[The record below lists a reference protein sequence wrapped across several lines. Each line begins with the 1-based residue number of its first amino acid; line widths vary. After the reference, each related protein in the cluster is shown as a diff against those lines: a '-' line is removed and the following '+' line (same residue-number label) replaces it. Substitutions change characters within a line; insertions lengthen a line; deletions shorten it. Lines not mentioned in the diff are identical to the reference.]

1 MPWREHFFRQ
11 GSSLPLLSRRKPS
24 GWAKTKN
31 IRKQDLFI
39 IQIYSFMKQ
48 VYLSLLLAGLTA
60 APALGQKTT
69 VNAFPKPLAPVANAG
84 MKAPQFHLPSAIDD
98 KKKGITMYAGQRLDQ
113 SKHRSWVKWQT
124 GDSFN
129 FTKIYEYIH
138 HDKYNED
145 QQRGI
150 YMGAYDSSNDTYYAF
165 FNMHYTY
172 GDMPMALA
180 KVDMLTGD
188 TTNVFQFADL
198 AEPDVEQTAW
208 YNGRYKYAM
217 AYDPV
222 NEVMYALGADYEN
235 GDPNLGYTVLYEVN
249 LNATTLNDLFKKV
262 KDMDGLYWDFCFDTQ
277 GNAWF
282 AQKYGGSDGIVKGTN
297 LVKMDGDFNRIS
309 EVKMQSEWGEDIN
322 SIYFSTMYFDNSTGD
337 LYYLPCSDYGSTSL
351 YKVNPTTGISQSVA
365 WFNQGNHFTG
375 LYIPYLTADNG
386 AAPARVSGL
395 DAQADLNGAMKDTIK
410 WVTPSKTWAGDD
422 LANLQSVKI
431 YRKNAGYATTEL
443 TKTADLI
450 ANSQL
455 LATVPATEK
464 ETAMSWVDEN
474 PTDGINTYYVLAAN
488 DKGNGVIDS
497 IRCYMGIDV
506 PGAVGNIMLEKNGTG
521 VNISWDAPEKG
532 ANNGYIGTEGLSY
545 KITRLP
551 DSVVVAENVTDTK
564 YTDNT
569 LGEQQSYSYT
579 VQAVNA
585 KGAGAI
591 ATSNPIMAGAA
602 LKTPVSLAF
611 DTQADADRWSTNKM
625 NNSIYFSYAG
635 GWSDDY
641 KCMIGYGTSTGTVE
655 GTLISPPLYL
665 EEGKTYRFTTDFQA
679 DYFDDAYF
687 DLYVGVGTNSESQDG
702 ATIIASREGEQY
714 AEQYHR
720 EKYEDYFVAPA
731 SGTYYYTLRV
741 KTVDKYNIFKLFG
754 LKVDYVA
761 ESDMAATSIDGVLE
775 AVAQQAN
782 ECTVKVRN
790 LGSKDQENY
799 TVKLLMDNEGKMV
812 EVGSGTGTEL
822 LKTGE
827 TADVKVSFNPP
838 YDGVWDFY
846 GVVVANGDE
855 VRTNDTTAVKTLK
868 VLEAGSQGWTNIVT
882 TGHKEDLSSFGLFWN
897 DSENEYSQSVYY
909 PEEIKTIKG
918 GVIKRIGW
926 MYDGADNLTDRSD
939 PVDVKIYLAHTDK
952 KSFAGEGDLVLP
964 SDRELVV
971 EGQMVF
977 EPGKDHLISF
987 ALDTPFEYNNEQN
1000 LAVICEKSGT
1010 TGYNMC
1016 ALWHI
1021 YNNDWSTGYVERTL
1035 MNSGGYWSRPEL
1047 PILFLGIYD
1056 PTGVERVQLVGADV
1070 AYANGLLAFDQVV
1083 NAEVYTVGG
1092 KLVSSFK
1099 GSSAR
1104 LNLAK
1109 GMYVVRATA
1118 ADGQV
1123 MVKKINVK

>member
-1 MPWREHFFRQ
+1 
-11 GSSLPLLSRRKPS
+11 
-24 GWAKTKN
+24 
-31 IRKQDLFI
+31 
-39 IQIYSFMKQ
+39 MKQ

-198 AEPDVEQTAW
+198 AKPDVEQTAW

-222 NEVMYALGADYEN
+222 HEVMYALGADYEN

-249 LNATTLNDLFKKV
+249 LNATTLNDLFTKV
-262 KDMDGLYWDFCFDTQ
+262 KDMDGLYWDFCFDAQ

-282 AQKYGGSDGIVKGTN
+282 AQKYAGSDGIVKGTN

-375 LYIPYLTADNG
+375 LYIPYLTADNA

-497 IRCYMGIDV
+497 IRCYMGVDV

-521 VNISWDAPEKG
+521 VDISWTAPEKG

-611 DTQADADRWSTNKM
+611 DTQTDADRWSTNKM
-625 NNSIYFSYAG
+625 NNSIYFYYAG
-635 GWSDDY
+635 GWIDDY
-641 KCMIGYGTSTGTVE
+641 KCMIGYGTTTGTVE
-655 GTLISPPLYL
+655 GTLISPSLYL

-679 DYFDDAYF
+679 DFFDDAYF

-714 AEQYHR
+714 AEPYHR

-846 GVVVANGDE
+846 GVVVANGDD
-855 VRTNDTTAVKTLK
+855 VRANDTTAVKTLK

-897 DSENEYSQSVYY
+897 DSESEYSQSVYY

-926 MYDGADNLTDRSD
+926 MYDGADNLTDRSN
-939 PVDVKIYLAHTDK
+939 PVDVKIHLAHTDK

-1016 ALWHI
+1016 TLWHI

>member
-1 MPWREHFFRQ
+1 
-11 GSSLPLLSRRKPS
+11 
-24 GWAKTKN
+24 
-31 IRKQDLFI
+31 
-39 IQIYSFMKQ
+39 MKQ

-165 FNMHYTY
+165 FNMHYTF

-249 LNATTLNDLFKKV
+249 LNATTLNDLFSKV
-262 KDMDGLYWDFCFDTQ
+262 KDMDGLYWDFCFDAQ

-297 LVKMDGDFNRIS
+297 LVKMDGNFNRIS

-474 PTDGINTYYVLAAN
+474 PIDGINTYYVLAAN

-521 VNISWDAPEKG
+521 VNISWTAPEKG

-569 LGEQQSYSYT
+569 LAEQQSYSYT

-591 ATSNPIMAGAA
+591 ATSDPIMAGSA
-602 LKTPVSLAF
+602 LKTPISLAF

-855 VRTNDTTAVKTLK
+855 VRANDTTAVKTLK

-897 DSENEYSQSVYY
+897 DSESEYSQSVYY

-926 MYDGADNLTDRSD
+926 MYDGADNLTDRSN

>member
-1 MPWREHFFRQ
+1 
-11 GSSLPLLSRRKPS
+11 
-24 GWAKTKN
+24 
-31 IRKQDLFI
+31 
-39 IQIYSFMKQ
+39 MKQ

-84 MKAPQFHLPSAIDD
+84 MKAPQLHLPSAIDD
-98 KKKGITMYAGQRLDQ
+98 KTKGITMYAGQRLDQ

-165 FNMHYTY
+165 FNMHYTF

-249 LNATTLNDLFKKV
+249 LNATTLNDLFSKV
-262 KDMDGLYWDFCFDTQ
+262 KDMDGLYWDFCFDAQ

-297 LVKMDGDFNRIS
+297 LVKMDGNFNRIS

-506 PGAVGNIMLEKNGTG
+506 PGAVSNIMLEKNGTG
-521 VNISWDAPEKG
+521 VDISWTAPEKG

-611 DTQADADRWSTNKM
+611 DTQTDADRWSTNKM
-625 NNSIYFSYAG
+625 NNSIYFYYAG

-641 KCMIGYGTSTGTVE
+641 KCMIGYGTTTGTVE

-679 DYFDDAYF
+679 DFFDDAYF

-714 AEQYHR
+714 AEPYHR

-897 DSENEYSQSVYY
+897 DSESEYSQSVYY

-926 MYDGADNLTDRSD
+926 MYDGADNLTDRSN

-952 KSFAGEGDLVLP
+952 KSFAGAGDLVLP

-987 ALDTPFEYNNEQN
+987 SLDTPFEYNNEQN

>member
-1 MPWREHFFRQ
+1 
-11 GSSLPLLSRRKPS
+11 
-24 GWAKTKN
+24 
-31 IRKQDLFI
+31 
-39 IQIYSFMKQ
+39 MKQ

-84 MKAPQFHLPSAIDD
+84 MKAPQLHLPSAIDD
-98 KKKGITMYAGQRLDQ
+98 KTKGITMYAGQRLDQ

-150 YMGAYDSSNDTYYAF
+150 YMGAYDTSNDTYYAF
-165 FNMHYTY
+165 FNMHYTF

-222 NEVMYALGADYEN
+222 NKVMYALGADYEN

-249 LNATTLNDLFKKV
+249 LNATTLNDLFSKV
-262 KDMDGLYWDFCFDTQ
+262 KDMDGLYWDFCFDAQ

-297 LVKMDGDFNRIS
+297 LVKMDGNFNRIS

-422 LANLQSVKI
+422 LANLQTVKI

-506 PGAVGNIMLEKNGTG
+506 PGAVSNIMLEKNGTG
-521 VNISWDAPEKG
+521 VNISWTAPEKG
-532 ANNGYIGTEGLSY
+532 ANNGYIGTGGLSY

-855 VRTNDTTAVKTLK
+855 VRANDTTAVKTLK

-897 DSENEYSQSVYY
+897 DSESEYSQSVYY

-926 MYDGADNLTDRSD
+926 MYDGADNLTDRSN

-1035 MNSGGYWSRPEL
+1035 MNSGGYWSRSEL

>member
-1 MPWREHFFRQ
+1 
-11 GSSLPLLSRRKPS
+11 
-24 GWAKTKN
+24 
-31 IRKQDLFI
+31 
-39 IQIYSFMKQ
+39 MKQ

-208 YNGRYKYAM
+208 YSGRYKYAM

-222 NEVMYALGADYEN
+222 KEVMYALGADYEN

-249 LNATTLNDLFKKV
+249 LNATTLNDLFTKV

-297 LVKMDGDFNRIS
+297 LVKMDGEFNRIS

-422 LANLQSVKI
+422 LANLQTVKI

-855 VRTNDTTAVKTLK
+855 VRANDTTAVKTLK

-897 DSENEYSQSVYY
+897 DSESEYSQSVYY

-926 MYDGADNLTDRSD
+926 MYDGADNLTDRSN

-952 KSFAGEGDLVLP
+952 KSFAGVGDLVLP

-1056 PTGVERVQLVGADV
+1056 ATGVERVQLVGADV

>member
-1 MPWREHFFRQ
+1 
-11 GSSLPLLSRRKPS
+11 
-24 GWAKTKN
+24 
-31 IRKQDLFI
+31 
-39 IQIYSFMKQ
+39 MKQ

-222 NEVMYALGADYEN
+222 KEVMYALGADYEN
-235 GDPNLGYTVLYEVN
+235 GDPNLGYTVLYQVN
-249 LNATTLNDLFKKV
+249 LNATTLNDLFSKV

-455 LATVPATEK
+455 LAAVPATEK

-506 PGAVGNIMLEKNGTG
+506 PGAVSNIMLEKNGTG

-591 ATSNPIMAGAA
+591 ATSNPILAGAA
-602 LKTPVSLAF
+602 LKTPVSLTF
-611 DTQADADRWSTNKM
+611 DTQTDADRWSTNKM
-625 NNSIYFSYAG
+625 NNSIYFYYAG

-641 KCMIGYGTSTGTVE
+641 KCMIGYGTTTGTVE

-665 EEGKTYRFTTDFQA
+665 EEGKTYCFTTDFQA
-679 DYFDDAYF
+679 DFFDDAYF

-714 AEQYHR
+714 AEPYHR

-882 TGHKEDLSSFGLFWN
+882 TGHKEGLSSFGLFWN
-897 DSENEYSQSVYY
+897 DSESEYSQSVYY

-939 PVDVKIYLAHTDK
+939 PVDVKIHLAHTDK

-1010 TGYNMC
+1010 TGYKMC

>member
-1 MPWREHFFRQ
+1 
-11 GSSLPLLSRRKPS
+11 
-24 GWAKTKN
+24 
-31 IRKQDLFI
+31 
-39 IQIYSFMKQ
+39 MKQ

-262 KDMDGLYWDFCFDTQ
+262 KDMDGLYWDFCFDVQ

-282 AQKYGGSDGIVKGTN
+282 AQKYAGSDGIVKGTN

-337 LYYLPCSDYGSTSL
+337 LYYLPCSDNGSTSL

-375 LYIPYLTADNG
+375 LYIPYLTADNA

-395 DAQADLNGAMKDTIK
+395 DAQADLNGAMNDTIK

-422 LANLQSVKI
+422 LANLQTVKI

-521 VNISWDAPEKG
+521 VDISWTAPEKG

-569 LGEQQSYSYT
+569 LGEHQSYSYT

-611 DTQADADRWSTNKM
+611 DTQTDADRWSTNKM
-625 NNSIYFSYAG
+625 NNSIYFYYAG
-635 GWSDDY
+635 GWSDDF
-641 KCMIGYGTSTGTVE
+641 KCMIGYGTTTGTVE

-679 DYFDDAYF
+679 DFFDDAYF

-714 AEQYHR
+714 AEPYHR

-846 GVVVANGDE
+846 GVVVANGDD
-855 VRTNDTTAVKTLK
+855 VRANDTTAVKTLK

-897 DSENEYSQSVYY
+897 DSESEYSQSVYY

-926 MYDGADNLTDRSD
+926 MYDGADNLTDRSN
-939 PVDVKIYLAHTDK
+939 PVDVKIHLAHTDK

>member
-1 MPWREHFFRQ
+1 
-11 GSSLPLLSRRKPS
+11 
-24 GWAKTKN
+24 
-31 IRKQDLFI
+31 
-39 IQIYSFMKQ
+39 MKQ

-198 AEPDVEQTAW
+198 AKPDVEQTAW

-249 LNATTLNDLFKKV
+249 LNATTLNDLFSKV
-262 KDMDGLYWDFCFDTQ
+262 KDMDGLYWDFCFDAQ

-297 LVKMDGDFNRIS
+297 LVKMDGNFNRIS

-455 LATVPATEK
+455 LAAVPATEK

-474 PTDGINTYYVLAAN
+474 PIDGINTYYVLAAN

-506 PGAVGNIMLEKNGTG
+506 PGAVSNIMLEKNGTG
-521 VNISWDAPEKG
+521 VDISWTAPEKG

-551 DSVVVAENVTDTK
+551 DNVVVAENVTDTK

-569 LGEQQSYSYT
+569 IGEQQSYSYT
-579 VQAVNA
+579 IQAVNA

-591 ATSNPIMAGAA
+591 ATSDPIMAGSA
-602 LKTPVSLAF
+602 LKTPISLAF
-611 DTQADADRWSTNKM
+611 DTQTDADRWSTNKM
-625 NNSIYFSYAG
+625 SNSIYFYYAG

-641 KCMIGYGTSTGTVE
+641 KCMIGYGTSNGTVE

-679 DYFDDAYF
+679 DFFEDAYF

-702 ATIIASREGEQY
+702 ATIIAKREGEQY

-790 LGSKDQENY
+790 LGSKNQENY

-812 EVGSGTGTEL
+812 EVGTGTGTEL

-855 VRTNDTTAVKTLK
+855 VRTNDTTAVKTVK
-868 VLEAGSQGWTNIVT
+868 VLEAGSLGWTNIVT

-897 DSENEYSQSVYY
+897 DSESEYSQSVYY

-918 GVIKRIGW
+918 GIIKRIGW
-926 MYDGADNLTDRSD
+926 MYDGADNLTDRSN

-987 ALDTPFEYNNEQN
+987 SLDTPFEYNNEQN

>member
-1 MPWREHFFRQ
+1 
-11 GSSLPLLSRRKPS
+11 
-24 GWAKTKN
+24 
-31 IRKQDLFI
+31 
-39 IQIYSFMKQ
+39 MKQ

-150 YMGAYDSSNDTYYAF
+150 YMGAYDSSDDTYYAF

-262 KDMDGLYWDFCFDTQ
+262 KDMDGLYWDFCFDAQ

-282 AQKYGGSDGIVKGTN
+282 AQKYAGSDGIVKGTN

-351 YKVNPTTGISQSVA
+351 YKVNPTTGLSQSIA

-474 PTDGINTYYVLAAN
+474 PIDGINTYYVLAAN

-506 PGAVGNIMLEKNGTG
+506 PGAVSNIMLEKNGTG
-521 VNISWDAPEKG
+521 VNISWEAPEKG

-551 DSVVVAENVTDTK
+551 DNVVVAENVTDTK

-569 LGEQQSYSYT
+569 LGEQQSYSYKI
-579 VQAVNA
+579 QAVNA

-591 ATSNPIMAGAA
+591 ATSDPIMAGSA
-602 LKTPVSLAF
+602 LKTPISLAF
-611 DTQADADRWSTNKM
+611 DTQTDADRWSTNKM
-625 NNSIYFSYAG
+625 NNSIYFYYGG

-641 KCMIGYGTSTGTVE
+641 KCMIGYGTSNGTVE

-702 ATIIASREGEQY
+702 ATIIAKREGEQY

-761 ESDMAATSIDGVLE
+761 ENDMAATSIDGVLE

-822 LKTGE
+822 LKIGE

-855 VRTNDTTAVKTLK
+855 VRTNDTTAVKTVK

-882 TGHKEDLSSFGLFWN
+882 TGHKEGLSSFGLFWN
-897 DSENEYSQSVYY
+897 DSESEYSQSVYY

-918 GVIKRIGW
+918 GIIKRIGW
-926 MYDGADNLTDRSD
+926 MYDGADNLTDRSN

-987 ALDTPFEYNNEQN
+987 SLDTPFEYNNEQN

-1021 YNNDWSTGYVERTL
+1021 YNDDWSTGYVERTL

>member
-1 MPWREHFFRQ
+1 
-11 GSSLPLLSRRKPS
+11 
-24 GWAKTKN
+24 
-31 IRKQDLFI
+31 
-39 IQIYSFMKQ
+39 MKQ

-69 VNAFPKPLAPVANAG
+69 VDAFPKPLAPVANAG

-262 KDMDGLYWDFCFDTQ
+262 KDMDGLYWDFCFDVQ

-282 AQKYGGSDGIVKGTN
+282 AQKYAGSDGIVKGTN

-375 LYIPYLTADNG
+375 LYIPYLTADNA

-395 DAQADLNGAMKDTIK
+395 DAQADLNGAMNDTIK

-422 LANLQSVKI
+422 LANLQTVKI

-521 VNISWDAPEKG
+521 VDISWTAPEKG

-611 DTQADADRWSTNKM
+611 DTQTDADRWSTNKM
-625 NNSIYFSYAG
+625 NNSIYFYYAG

-641 KCMIGYGTSTGTVE
+641 KCMIGYGTTTGTVE

-679 DYFDDAYF
+679 DFFDDAYF

-714 AEQYHR
+714 AEPYHR

-846 GVVVANGDE
+846 GVVVANGDD
-855 VRTNDTTAVKTLK
+855 VRANDTTAVKTLK

-897 DSENEYSQSVYY
+897 DSESEYSQSVYY

-926 MYDGADNLTDRSD
+926 MYDGADNLTDRSN

>member
-1 MPWREHFFRQ
+1 
-11 GSSLPLLSRRKPS
+11 
-24 GWAKTKN
+24 
-31 IRKQDLFI
+31 
-39 IQIYSFMKQ
+39 MKQ

-222 NEVMYALGADYEN
+222 NDAMYALGADYEN

-249 LNATTLNDLFKKV
+249 LNATTLNDLFTKV
-262 KDMDGLYWDFCFDTQ
+262 KDMDGLYWDFCFDAQ

-282 AQKYGGSDGIVKGTN
+282 AQKYAGSDGIVKGTN
-297 LVKMDGDFNRIS
+297 LVKMDGNFNRIS

-351 YKVNPTTGISQSVA
+351 YKVNPTTGLSQSIA

-455 LATVPATEK
+455 LVTVPATEK

-474 PTDGINTYYVLAAN
+474 PIDGINTYYVLAAN

-506 PGAVGNIMLEKNGTG
+506 PGAVSNIMLEKNGTG
-521 VNISWDAPEKG
+521 VNISWTAPEKG

-551 DSVVVAENVTDTK
+551 DNVVVAENVTDTK

-579 VQAVNA
+579 IQAVNA

-591 ATSNPIMAGAA
+591 ATSDPIMAGSA
-602 LKTPVSLAF
+602 LKTPISLTF

-625 NNSIYFSYAG
+625 NNSIYFYYGG

-641 KCMIGYGTSTGTVE
+641 KCMIGYGTSNGTVE

-702 ATIIASREGEQY
+702 ATIIAKREGEQY

-761 ESDMAATSIDGVLE
+761 ENDMAATSIDGVLE

-790 LGSKDQENY
+790 LGSKNQEYY

-822 LKTGE
+822 LKIGE

-855 VRTNDTTAVKTLK
+855 VRTNDTTAVKTVK

-882 TGHKEDLSSFGLFWN
+882 TGHKEGLSSFGLFWN
-897 DSENEYSQSVYY
+897 DSESEYSQSVYY

-918 GVIKRIGW
+918 GIIKRIGW
-926 MYDGADNLTDRSD
+926 MYDGADNLTDRSN

-987 ALDTPFEYNNEQN
+987 SLDTPFEYNNEQN

-1021 YNNDWSTGYVERTL
+1021 YNDDWSTGYVERTL

>member
-1 MPWREHFFRQ
+1 
-11 GSSLPLLSRRKPS
+11 
-24 GWAKTKN
+24 
-31 IRKQDLFI
+31 
-39 IQIYSFMKQ
+39 MKQ

-222 NEVMYALGADYEN
+222 NDVMYALGADYEN

-262 KDMDGLYWDFCFDTQ
+262 KDMDGLYWDFCFDAQ
-277 GNAWF
+277 GYAWF
-282 AQKYGGSDGIVKGTN
+282 AQKYAGSDGIVKGTN

-351 YKVNPTTGISQSVA
+351 YKINPTTGLSQSIA

-474 PTDGINTYYVLAAN
+474 PIDGINTYYVLAAN

-569 LGEQQSYSYT
+569 LGEQQSYSYKI
-579 VQAVNA
+579 QAVNA

-591 ATSNPIMAGAA
+591 ATSDPIMAGAA
-602 LKTPVSLAF
+602 LKTPISLAF

-625 NNSIYFSYAG
+625 NNSIYFYYGG

-641 KCMIGYGTSTGTVE
+641 KCMIGYGTSNGTVE

-761 ESDMAATSIDGVLE
+761 ENDMAATSIDGVLE

-855 VRTNDTTAVKTLK
+855 VRTNDTTAVKTVK

-882 TGHKEDLSSFGLFWN
+882 TGHKEGLSSFGLFWN
-897 DSENEYSQSVYY
+897 DSESEYSQSVYY

-918 GVIKRIGW
+918 GIIKRIGW
-926 MYDGADNLTDRSD
+926 MYDGADNLTDRSN

-987 ALDTPFEYNNEQN
+987 SLDTPFEYNNEQN

-1021 YNNDWSTGYVERTL
+1021 YNDDWSTGYVERTL

-1070 AYANGLLAFDQVV
+1070 VYANGLLAFDQVV

>member
-1 MPWREHFFRQ
+1 
-11 GSSLPLLSRRKPS
+11 
-24 GWAKTKN
+24 
-31 IRKQDLFI
+31 
-39 IQIYSFMKQ
+39 MKQ

-262 KDMDGLYWDFCFDTQ
+262 KDMDGLYWDFCFDVQ

-351 YKVNPTTGISQSVA
+351 YKVNPTTGISQNVA

-506 PGAVGNIMLEKNGTG
+506 PGAVSNIMLEKNGTG
-521 VNISWDAPEKG
+521 VDISWTAPEKG

-591 ATSNPIMAGAA
+591 ATSNPIMAGSA

-611 DTQADADRWSTNKM
+611 DTQTDADRWSTNKM
-625 NNSIYFSYAG
+625 NNSIYFYYAG
-635 GWSDDY
+635 GWNDDY
-641 KCMIGYGTSTGTVE
+641 KCMIGYGTTTGTVE

-679 DYFDDAYF
+679 DFFDDAYF

-714 AEQYHR
+714 AEPYHR

-761 ESDMAATSIDGVLE
+761 ENDMAATSIDGVLE

-855 VRTNDTTAVKTLK
+855 VRANDTTAVKTLK

-897 DSENEYSQSVYY
+897 DSESEYSQSVYY

-952 KSFAGEGDLVLP
+952 KSFAGVGDLVLP

>member
-1 MPWREHFFRQ
+1 
-11 GSSLPLLSRRKPS
+11 
-24 GWAKTKN
+24 
-31 IRKQDLFI
+31 
-39 IQIYSFMKQ
+39 MKQ

-249 LNATTLNDLFKKV
+249 LNATTLNDLFSKV
-262 KDMDGLYWDFCFDTQ
+262 KDMDGLYWDFCFDAQ

-297 LVKMDGDFNRIS
+297 LVKMDGEFNRIS

-351 YKVNPTTGISQSVA
+351 YKVNSTTGISQSVA

-855 VRTNDTTAVKTLK
+855 VRANDTTAVKTLK

-897 DSENEYSQSVYY
+897 DSESEYSQSVYY

-926 MYDGADNLTDRSD
+926 MYDGADNLTDRSN

>member
-1 MPWREHFFRQ
+1 
-11 GSSLPLLSRRKPS
+11 
-24 GWAKTKN
+24 
-31 IRKQDLFI
+31 
-39 IQIYSFMKQ
+39 MKQ
-48 VYLSLLLAGLTA
+48 IYLSLLLAGLTA

-180 KVDMLTGD
+180 KVNMLTGD

-474 PTDGINTYYVLAAN
+474 PIDGINTYYVLAAN

-497 IRCYMGIDV
+497 IRCYMGVDV

-591 ATSNPIMAGAA
+591 ATSNPIMAGSA

-611 DTQADADRWSTNKM
+611 DTQTDADCWSTNKM
-625 NNSIYFSYAG
+625 NNSIYFYYAG

-641 KCMIGYGTSTGTVE
+641 KCMIGYGTTTGTVE
-655 GTLISPPLYL
+655 GTLISPSLYL

-679 DYFDDAYF
+679 DFFDDAYF

-714 AEQYHR
+714 AEPYHR

-855 VRTNDTTAVKTLK
+855 VRANDTTAVKTLK

-897 DSENEYSQSVYY
+897 DSESEYSQSVYY

-926 MYDGADNLTDRSD
+926 MYDGADNLTDRSN

>member
-1 MPWREHFFRQ
+1 
-11 GSSLPLLSRRKPS
+11 
-24 GWAKTKN
+24 
-31 IRKQDLFI
+31 
-39 IQIYSFMKQ
+39 MKQ

-249 LNATTLNDLFKKV
+249 LNATTLNDLFSKV
-262 KDMDGLYWDFCFDTQ
+262 KDMDGLYWDFCFDAQ

-297 LVKMDGDFNRIS
+297 LVKMDGNFNRIS

-337 LYYLPCSDYGSTSL
+337 FYYLPCSDYGSTSL

-422 LANLQSVKI
+422 LANLQTVKI

-635 GWSDDY
+635 GWIDDY

-855 VRTNDTTAVKTLK
+855 VRANDTTAVKTLK

-897 DSENEYSQSVYY
+897 DSESEYSQSVYY

-926 MYDGADNLTDRSD
+926 MYDGADNLTDRSN

-1035 MNSGGYWSRPEL
+1035 MKSGGYWSRPEL

>member
-1 MPWREHFFRQ
+1 
-11 GSSLPLLSRRKPS
+11 
-24 GWAKTKN
+24 
-31 IRKQDLFI
+31 
-39 IQIYSFMKQ
+39 MKQ
-48 VYLSLLLAGLTA
+48 IYLSLLLAGLTA

-180 KVDMLTGD
+180 KVNMLTGD

-474 PTDGINTYYVLAAN
+474 PIDGINTYYVLADN

-591 ATSNPIMAGAA
+591 ATSNPIMAGSA

-611 DTQADADRWSTNKM
+611 DTQTDADRWSTNKM
-625 NNSIYFSYAG
+625 NNSIYFYYAG

-641 KCMIGYGTSTGTVE
+641 KCMIGYGTTTGTVE

-679 DYFDDAYF
+679 DFFDDAYF

-714 AEQYHR
+714 AEPYHR

-855 VRTNDTTAVKTLK
+855 VRANDTTAVKTLK

-897 DSENEYSQSVYY
+897 DSESEYSQSVYY

-926 MYDGADNLTDRSD
+926 MYDGADNLTDRSN

>member
-1 MPWREHFFRQ
+1 
-11 GSSLPLLSRRKPS
+11 
-24 GWAKTKN
+24 
-31 IRKQDLFI
+31 
-39 IQIYSFMKQ
+39 MKQ

-150 YMGAYDSSNDTYYAF
+150 YMGAYDSSDDTYYAF

-262 KDMDGLYWDFCFDTQ
+262 KDMDGLYWDFCFDAQ

-282 AQKYGGSDGIVKGTN
+282 AQKYAGSDGIVKGTN

-351 YKVNPTTGISQSVA
+351 YKVNPTTGLSQSIA

-422 LANLQSVKI
+422 LANLQTVKI

-474 PTDGINTYYVLAAN
+474 PIDGINTYYVLAAN

-506 PGAVGNIMLEKNGTG
+506 PGAVSNIMLEKNGTG
-521 VNISWDAPEKG
+521 VDISWTAPEKG

-551 DSVVVAENVTDTK
+551 DNVVVAENVTDTK

-579 VQAVNA
+579 IQAVNA

-591 ATSNPIMAGAA
+591 ATSDPIMAGSA
-602 LKTPVSLAF
+602 LKTPISLAF
-611 DTQADADRWSTNKM
+611 DTQTDADRWSTNKM
-625 NNSIYFSYAG
+625 SNSIYFYYAG

-641 KCMIGYGTSTGTVE
+641 KCMIGYGTSNGTVE

-679 DYFDDAYF
+679 DFFEDAYF

-790 LGSKDQENY
+790 LGSKNQENY

-812 EVGSGTGTEL
+812 EVGTGTGTEL

-855 VRTNDTTAVKTLK
+855 VRTNDTTAVKTVK

-897 DSENEYSQSVYY
+897 DSESEYSQSVYY

-918 GVIKRIGW
+918 GIIKRIGW
-926 MYDGADNLTDRSD
+926 MYDGADNLTDRSN

-987 ALDTPFEYNNEQN
+987 SLDTPFEYNNEQN

>member
-1 MPWREHFFRQ
+1 
-11 GSSLPLLSRRKPS
+11 
-24 GWAKTKN
+24 
-31 IRKQDLFI
+31 
-39 IQIYSFMKQ
+39 MKQ

-262 KDMDGLYWDFCFDTQ
+262 KDMDGLYWDFCFDVQ

-422 LANLQSVKI
+422 LANLQTVKI

-455 LATVPATEK
+455 LAAVPATEK

-497 IRCYMGIDV
+497 IRCYMGVDV

-521 VNISWDAPEKG
+521 VDISWTAPEKG

-591 ATSNPIMAGAA
+591 ATSNPIMAGSA

-611 DTQADADRWSTNKM
+611 DTQTDADRWSTNKM
-625 NNSIYFSYAG
+625 NNSIYFYYAG

-641 KCMIGYGTSTGTVE
+641 KCMIGYGTTTGTVE

-679 DYFDDAYF
+679 DFFDDAYF

-714 AEQYHR
+714 AEPYHR

-855 VRTNDTTAVKTLK
+855 VRANDTTAVKTLK

-897 DSENEYSQSVYY
+897 DSESEYSQSVYY

-926 MYDGADNLTDRSD
+926 MYDGADNLTDRSN

>member
-1 MPWREHFFRQ
+1 
-11 GSSLPLLSRRKPS
+11 
-24 GWAKTKN
+24 
-31 IRKQDLFI
+31 
-39 IQIYSFMKQ
+39 MKQ

-222 NEVMYALGADYEN
+222 NDVMYALGADYEN
-235 GDPNLGYTVLYEVN
+235 GDPNLGYTVLYKVN
-249 LNATTLNDLFKKV
+249 LNATTLNDLFEKV
-262 KDMDGLYWDFCFDTQ
+262 KDMDGLYWDFCFDAQ
-277 GNAWF
+277 GYAWF
-282 AQKYGGSDGIVKGTN
+282 AQKYAGSDGIVKGTN

-309 EVKMQSEWGEDIN
+309 EVKMQSEWDEDIN

-351 YKVNPTTGISQSVA
+351 YKVNPTTGLSQSIA

-474 PTDGINTYYVLAAN
+474 PIDGINTYYVLAAN

-506 PGAVGNIMLEKNGTG
+506 PGAVSNIMLEKNGTG
-521 VNISWDAPEKG
+521 VDISWTAPEKG

-551 DSVVVAENVTDTK
+551 DNVVVAENVTDTK

-569 LGEQQSYSYT
+569 LGEQQSYSYKI
-579 VQAVNA
+579 QAVNA

-591 ATSNPIMAGAA
+591 ATSDPIMAGSA
-602 LKTPVSLAF
+602 LKTPISLAF
-611 DTQADADRWSTNKM
+611 DTQTDADRWSTNKM
-625 NNSIYFSYAG
+625 NNSIYFYYGG

-641 KCMIGYGTSTGTVE
+641 KCMIGYGTSNGTVE

-702 ATIIASREGEQY
+702 ATIIAKREGEQY

-761 ESDMAATSIDGVLE
+761 ENDMAATSIDGVLE

-855 VRTNDTTAVKTLK
+855 VRTNDTTAVKTVK

-882 TGHKEDLSSFGLFWN
+882 TGHKEGLSSFGLFWN
-897 DSENEYSQSVYY
+897 DSESEYSQSVYY

-918 GVIKRIGW
+918 GIIKRIGW
-926 MYDGADNLTDRSD
+926 MYDGADNLTDRSN

-987 ALDTPFEYNNEQN
+987 SLDTPFEYNNEQN

-1021 YNNDWSTGYVERTL
+1021 YNDDWSTGYVERTL

>member
-1 MPWREHFFRQ
+1 
-11 GSSLPLLSRRKPS
+11 
-24 GWAKTKN
+24 
-31 IRKQDLFI
+31 
-39 IQIYSFMKQ
+39 MKQ

-262 KDMDGLYWDFCFDTQ
+262 KDMDGLYWDFCFDVQ

-282 AQKYGGSDGIVKGTN
+282 AQKYAGSDGIVKGTN

-375 LYIPYLTADNG
+375 LYIPYLTADNA

-395 DAQADLNGAMKDTIK
+395 DAQADLNGAMNDTIK

-422 LANLQSVKI
+422 LANLQTVKI

-521 VNISWDAPEKG
+521 VDISWTAPEKG

-611 DTQADADRWSTNKM
+611 DTQTDADRWSTNKM
-625 NNSIYFSYAG
+625 NNSIYFYYAG
-635 GWSDDY
+635 GWIDDY
-641 KCMIGYGTSTGTVE
+641 KCMIGYGTTTGTVE

-679 DYFDDAYF
+679 DFFDDAYF

-714 AEQYHR
+714 AEPYHR

-846 GVVVANGDE
+846 GVVVANGDD
-855 VRTNDTTAVKTLK
+855 VRANDTTAVKTLK

-897 DSENEYSQSVYY
+897 DSESEYSQSVYY

-926 MYDGADNLTDRSD
+926 MYDGADNLTDRSN
-939 PVDVKIYLAHTDK
+939 PVDVKIHLAHTDK

>member
-1 MPWREHFFRQ
+1 
-11 GSSLPLLSRRKPS
+11 
-24 GWAKTKN
+24 
-31 IRKQDLFI
+31 
-39 IQIYSFMKQ
+39 MKQ

-249 LNATTLNDLFKKV
+249 LNATTLNDLFSKV
-262 KDMDGLYWDFCFDTQ
+262 KDMDGLYWDFCFDAQ

-297 LVKMDGDFNRIS
+297 LVKMDGNFNRIS

-455 LATVPATEK
+455 LAAVPATEK

-474 PTDGINTYYVLAAN
+474 PIDGINTYYVLAAN

-506 PGAVGNIMLEKNGTG
+506 PGAVSNIMLEKNGTG
-521 VNISWDAPEKG
+521 VDISWTAPEKG

-551 DSVVVAENVTDTK
+551 DNVVVAENVTDTK

-579 VQAVNA
+579 IQAVNA

-591 ATSNPIMAGAA
+591 ATSDPIMAGSA
-602 LKTPVSLAF
+602 LKTPISLAF
-611 DTQADADRWSTNKM
+611 DTQTDADRWSTNKM
-625 NNSIYFSYAG
+625 SNSIYFYYAG

-641 KCMIGYGTSTGTVE
+641 KCMIGYGTSNGTVE

-679 DYFDDAYF
+679 DFFEDAYF
-687 DLYVGVGTNSESQDG
+687 NLYVGVGTNSESQDG
-702 ATIIASREGEQY
+702 ATIIAKREGEQY

-812 EVGSGTGTEL
+812 EVGTGTGTEL

-855 VRTNDTTAVKTLK
+855 VRTNDTTAVKTVK

-897 DSENEYSQSVYY
+897 DSESEYSQSVYY

-918 GVIKRIGW
+918 GIIKRIGW
-926 MYDGADNLTDRSD
+926 MYDGADNLTDRSN

-987 ALDTPFEYNNEQN
+987 SLDTPFEYNNEQN

>member
-1 MPWREHFFRQ
+1 
-11 GSSLPLLSRRKPS
+11 
-24 GWAKTKN
+24 
-31 IRKQDLFI
+31 
-39 IQIYSFMKQ
+39 MKQ

-150 YMGAYDSSNDTYYAF
+150 YMGAYDSSDDTYYAF

-249 LNATTLNDLFKKV
+249 LNATTLNDLFSKV
-262 KDMDGLYWDFCFDTQ
+262 KDMDGLYWDFCFDAQ

-282 AQKYGGSDGIVKGTN
+282 AQKYAGSDGIVKGTN
-297 LVKMDGDFNRIS
+297 LVKMDGNFNRIS

-474 PTDGINTYYVLAAN
+474 PIDGINTYYVLAAN

-506 PGAVGNIMLEKNGTG
+506 PGAVSNIMLEKNGTG
-521 VNISWDAPEKG
+521 VDISWTAPEKG

-551 DSVVVAENVTDTK
+551 DNVVVAENVTDTK

-579 VQAVNA
+579 IQAVNA

-591 ATSNPIMAGAA
+591 ATSDPIMAGSA
-602 LKTPVSLAF
+602 LKTPISLAF
-611 DTQADADRWSTNKM
+611 DTQTDADRWSTNKM
-625 NNSIYFSYAG
+625 SNSIYFYYAG

-641 KCMIGYGTSTGTVE
+641 KCMIGYGTSNGTVE

-679 DYFDDAYF
+679 DFFEDAYF

-702 ATIIASREGEQY
+702 ATIIAKREGEQY

-790 LGSKDQENY
+790 LGSKNQENY

-812 EVGSGTGTEL
+812 EVGTGTGTEL

-855 VRTNDTTAVKTLK
+855 VRTNDTTAVKTVK

-897 DSENEYSQSVYY
+897 DSESEYSQSVYY

-918 GVIKRIGW
+918 GIIKRIGW
-926 MYDGADNLTDRSD
+926 MYDGADNLTDRSN

-987 ALDTPFEYNNEQN
+987 SLDTPFEYNNEQN

>member
-1 MPWREHFFRQ
+1 
-11 GSSLPLLSRRKPS
+11 
-24 GWAKTKN
+24 
-31 IRKQDLFI
+31 
-39 IQIYSFMKQ
+39 MKQ

-249 LNATTLNDLFKKV
+249 LNATTLNDLFSKV
-262 KDMDGLYWDFCFDTQ
+262 KDMDGLYWDFCFDAQ

-297 LVKMDGDFNRIS
+297 LVKMDGNFNRIS

-422 LANLQSVKI
+422 LANLQTVKI

-497 IRCYMGIDV
+497 IRCYMGVDV

-521 VNISWDAPEKG
+521 VDISWTAPEKG

-591 ATSNPIMAGAA
+591 ATSNPIMAGSA
-602 LKTPVSLAF
+602 LKTPVSLVF
-611 DTQADADRWSTNKM
+611 DTQTDADRWSTNKM
-625 NNSIYFSYAG
+625 NNSIYFYYAG

-641 KCMIGYGTSTGTVE
+641 KCMIGYGTTTGTVE

-679 DYFDDAYF
+679 DFFDDAYF

-714 AEQYHR
+714 AEPYHR

-897 DSENEYSQSVYY
+897 DSESEYSQSVYY

-926 MYDGADNLTDRSD
+926 MYDGADNLTDRSN

-1070 AYANGLLAFDQVV
+1070 VYANGLLAFDQVV

>member
-1 MPWREHFFRQ
+1 
-11 GSSLPLLSRRKPS
+11 
-24 GWAKTKN
+24 
-31 IRKQDLFI
+31 
-39 IQIYSFMKQ
+39 MKQ

-249 LNATTLNDLFKKV
+249 LNATTLNDLFTKV
-262 KDMDGLYWDFCFDTQ
+262 MDMDGLYWDFCFDAQ

-282 AQKYGGSDGIVKGTN
+282 AQKYAGSDGIVKGTN

-351 YKVNPTTGISQSVA
+351 YKVNPTTGLSQSIA

-474 PTDGINTYYVLAAN
+474 PIDGINTYYVLAAN

-506 PGAVGNIMLEKNGTG
+506 PGAVSNIMLEKNGTG
-521 VNISWDAPEKG
+521 VDISWTAPEKG

-551 DSVVVAENVTDTK
+551 DNVVVAENVTDTK

-579 VQAVNA
+579 IQAVNA

-591 ATSNPIMAGAA
+591 ATSDPIMAGSA
-602 LKTPVSLAF
+602 LKTPISLAF
-611 DTQADADRWSTNKM
+611 DTQTDADRWSTNKM
-625 NNSIYFSYAG
+625 SNSIYFYYAG

-641 KCMIGYGTSTGTVE
+641 KCMIGYGTSNGTVE
-655 GTLISPPLYL
+655 GTLISPSLYL

-679 DYFDDAYF
+679 DFFEDAYF

-702 ATIIASREGEQY
+702 ATIIAKREGEQY

-790 LGSKDQENY
+790 LGSKNQENY

-812 EVGSGTGTEL
+812 EVGTGTGTEL

-855 VRTNDTTAVKTLK
+855 VRTNDTTAVKTVK

-897 DSENEYSQSVYY
+897 DSESEYSQSVYY

-918 GVIKRIGW
+918 GIIKRIGW
-926 MYDGADNLTDRSD
+926 MYDGADNLTDRSN

-952 KSFAGEGDLVLP
+952 KSFAGVGDLVLP

-987 ALDTPFEYNNEQN
+987 SLDTPFEYNNEQN

>member
-1 MPWREHFFRQ
+1 
-11 GSSLPLLSRRKPS
+11 
-24 GWAKTKN
+24 
-31 IRKQDLFI
+31 
-39 IQIYSFMKQ
+39 MKQ

-84 MKAPQFHLPSAIDD
+84 MKAPQLHLPSAIDD
-98 KKKGITMYAGQRLDQ
+98 KTKGITMYAGQRLDQ

-249 LNATTLNDLFKKV
+249 LNATTLNDLFSKV
-262 KDMDGLYWDFCFDTQ
+262 KDMDGLYWDFCFDAQ

-297 LVKMDGDFNRIS
+297 LVKMDGNFNRIS

-855 VRTNDTTAVKTLK
+855 VRANDTTAVKTLK

-897 DSENEYSQSVYY
+897 DSESEYSQSVYY

-926 MYDGADNLTDRSD
+926 MYDGADNLTDRSN

>member
-1 MPWREHFFRQ
+1 
-11 GSSLPLLSRRKPS
+11 
-24 GWAKTKN
+24 
-31 IRKQDLFI
+31 
-39 IQIYSFMKQ
+39 MKQ

-84 MKAPQFHLPSAIDD
+84 MKAPQLHLPSAIDD
-98 KKKGITMYAGQRLDQ
+98 KTKGITMYAGQRLDQ

-150 YMGAYDSSNDTYYAF
+150 YMGAYDTSNDTYYAF
-165 FNMHYTY
+165 FNMHYTF

-422 LANLQSVKI
+422 LANLQTVKI

-455 LATVPATEK
+455 LAAVPATEK

-564 YTDNT
+564 YTDST

-655 GTLISPPLYL
+655 GTLISPSLYL

-855 VRTNDTTAVKTLK
+855 VRANDTTAVKTLK

-897 DSENEYSQSVYY
+897 DSESEYSQSVYY

-952 KSFAGEGDLVLP
+952 KSFAGGGDLVLP

>member
-1 MPWREHFFRQ
+1 
-11 GSSLPLLSRRKPS
+11 
-24 GWAKTKN
+24 
-31 IRKQDLFI
+31 
-39 IQIYSFMKQ
+39 MKQ

-84 MKAPQFHLPSAIDD
+84 MKAPQLHLPSAIDD
-98 KKKGITMYAGQRLDQ
+98 KTKGITMYAGQRLDQ

-521 VNISWDAPEKG
+521 VDISWTAPEKG

-625 NNSIYFSYAG
+625 NNSIYFYYAG

-855 VRTNDTTAVKTLK
+855 VRANDTTAVKTLK

-897 DSENEYSQSVYY
+897 DSESEYSQSVYY

-926 MYDGADNLTDRSD
+926 MYDGADNLTDRSN

>member
-1 MPWREHFFRQ
+1 
-11 GSSLPLLSRRKPS
+11 
-24 GWAKTKN
+24 
-31 IRKQDLFI
+31 
-39 IQIYSFMKQ
+39 MKQ

-84 MKAPQFHLPSAIDD
+84 MKAPQLHLPSAIDD
-98 KKKGITMYAGQRLDQ
+98 KTKGITMYAGQRLDQ

-422 LANLQSVKI
+422 LANLQTVKI

-625 NNSIYFSYAG
+625 NNSIYFYYAG

-855 VRTNDTTAVKTLK
+855 VRANDTTAVKTLK

-897 DSENEYSQSVYY
+897 DSESEYSQSVYY

-926 MYDGADNLTDRSD
+926 MYDGADNLTDRSN

>member
-1 MPWREHFFRQ
+1 
-11 GSSLPLLSRRKPS
+11 
-24 GWAKTKN
+24 
-31 IRKQDLFI
+31 
-39 IQIYSFMKQ
+39 MKQ

-198 AEPDVEQTAW
+198 AKPDVEQTAW

-222 NEVMYALGADYEN
+222 HKMMYALGADYEN

-249 LNATTLNDLFKKV
+249 LNATTLNDLFSKV
-262 KDMDGLYWDFCFDTQ
+262 KDMDGLYWDFCFDAQ

-422 LANLQSVKI
+422 LANLQTVKI

-455 LATVPATEK
+455 LAAVPATEK

-521 VNISWDAPEKG
+521 VDISWTAPEKG

-551 DSVVVAENVTDTK
+551 DNVVVAENVTDTK

-611 DTQADADRWSTNKM
+611 DTQTDADRWSTNKM
-625 NNSIYFSYAG
+625 NNSIYFYYAG

-641 KCMIGYGTSTGTVE
+641 KCMIGYGTTTGTVE

-679 DYFDDAYF
+679 DFFDDAYF

-714 AEQYHR
+714 AEPYHR

-846 GVVVANGDE
+846 GVVVANGDD
-855 VRTNDTTAVKTLK
+855 VRANDTTAVKTLK

-897 DSENEYSQSVYY
+897 DSESEYSQSVYY

-926 MYDGADNLTDRSD
+926 MYDGADNLTDRSN

-952 KSFAGEGDLVLP
+952 KSFAGGGDLVLP

-1010 TGYNMC
+1010 TGYKMC

-1070 AYANGLLAFDQVV
+1070 VYANGLLAFDQVV

>member
-1 MPWREHFFRQ
+1 
-11 GSSLPLLSRRKPS
+11 
-24 GWAKTKN
+24 
-31 IRKQDLFI
+31 
-39 IQIYSFMKQ
+39 MKQ
-48 VYLSLLLAGLTA
+48 IYLSLLLAGLTA

-165 FNMHYTY
+165 FNMHYTF

-180 KVDMLTGD
+180 KVNMLTGD

-198 AEPDVEQTAW
+198 AKPDVEQTAW

-222 NEVMYALGADYEN
+222 QKVMYALGADYEN

-249 LNATTLNDLFKKV
+249 LNATTLNDLFTKV

-365 WFNQGNHFTG
+365 WFNQRNHFTG

-422 LANLQSVKI
+422 LANLQTVKI

-569 LGEQQSYSYT
+569 LGEQHSYSYT

-855 VRTNDTTAVKTLK
+855 VRANDTTAVKTLK

-897 DSENEYSQSVYY
+897 DFESEYSQSVYY

-926 MYDGADNLTDRSD
+926 MYDGADNLTDRSN

>member
-1 MPWREHFFRQ
+1 
-11 GSSLPLLSRRKPS
+11 
-24 GWAKTKN
+24 
-31 IRKQDLFI
+31 
-39 IQIYSFMKQ
+39 MKQ

-222 NEVMYALGADYEN
+222 NDAMYALGADYEN

-249 LNATTLNDLFKKV
+249 LNATTLNDLFTKV
-262 KDMDGLYWDFCFDTQ
+262 KDMDGLYWDFCFDAQ
-277 GNAWF
+277 GYAWF
-282 AQKYGGSDGIVKGTN
+282 AQKYAGSDGIVKGTN
-297 LVKMDGDFNRIS
+297 LVKMDGNFNRIS

-351 YKVNPTTGISQSVA
+351 YKVNPTTGLSQSIA

-431 YRKNAGYATTEL
+431 YRKNAGFATTEL

-474 PTDGINTYYVLAAN
+474 PIDGINTYYVLAAN

-506 PGAVGNIMLEKNGTG
+506 PGAVSNIMLEKNGTG
-521 VNISWDAPEKG
+521 VDISWTAPEKG

-551 DSVVVAENVTDTK
+551 DNVVVAENVTDTK

-569 LGEQQSYSYT
+569 LGEQQSYSYKI
-579 VQAVNA
+579 QAVNA

-591 ATSNPIMAGAA
+591 ATSDPIMAGSA
-602 LKTPVSLAF
+602 LKTPISLAF
-611 DTQADADRWSTNKM
+611 DTQTDADRWSTNKM
-625 NNSIYFSYAG
+625 NNSIDFYYGG
-635 GWSDDY
+635 GWIDDY
-641 KCMIGYGTSTGTVE
+641 KCMIGYGTSNGTVE

-702 ATIIASREGEQY
+702 ATIIAKREGEQY

-761 ESDMAATSIDGVLE
+761 ENDMAATSIDGVLE

-790 LGSKDQENY
+790 LGSKNQENY

-812 EVGSGTGTEL
+812 EVGTGTGTEL

-855 VRTNDTTAVKTLK
+855 VRTNDTTAVKTVK

-882 TGHKEDLSSFGLFWN
+882 TGHKEGLSSFGLFWN
-897 DSENEYSQSVYY
+897 DSESEYSQSVYY

-926 MYDGADNLTDRSD
+926 MYDGADNLTDRSN

-987 ALDTPFEYNNEQN
+987 SLDTPFEYNNEQN

-1021 YNNDWSTGYVERTL
+1021 YNDDWSTGYVERTL

>member
-1 MPWREHFFRQ
+1 
-11 GSSLPLLSRRKPS
+11 
-24 GWAKTKN
+24 
-31 IRKQDLFI
+31 
-39 IQIYSFMKQ
+39 MKQ

-249 LNATTLNDLFKKV
+249 LNATTLNDLFSKV
-262 KDMDGLYWDFCFDTQ
+262 KDMDGLYWDFCFDAQ

-297 LVKMDGDFNRIS
+297 LVKMDGNFNRIS

-455 LATVPATEK
+455 LAAVPATEK

-474 PTDGINTYYVLAAN
+474 PIDGINTYYVLAAN

-506 PGAVGNIMLEKNGTG
+506 PGAVSNIMLEKNGTG
-521 VNISWDAPEKG
+521 VDISWTAPEKG

-551 DSVVVAENVTDTK
+551 DNVVVAENVTDTK

-579 VQAVNA
+579 IQAVNA

-591 ATSNPIMAGAA
+591 ATSDPIMAGSA
-602 LKTPVSLAF
+602 LKTPISLAF
-611 DTQADADRWSTNKM
+611 DTQTDADRWSTNKM
-625 NNSIYFSYAG
+625 SNSIYFYYAG

-641 KCMIGYGTSTGTVE
+641 KCMIGYGTSNGTVE

-679 DYFDDAYF
+679 DFFEDAYF

-702 ATIIASREGEQY
+702 ATIIAKREGEQY

-790 LGSKDQENY
+790 LGSKNQENY

-812 EVGSGTGTEL
+812 EVGTGTGTEL

-855 VRTNDTTAVKTLK
+855 VRTNDTTAVKTVK

-897 DSENEYSQSVYY
+897 DSESEYSQSVYY

-918 GVIKRIGW
+918 GIIKRIGW
-926 MYDGADNLTDRSD
+926 MYDGADNLTDRSN

-987 ALDTPFEYNNEQN
+987 SLDTPFEYNNEQN

>member
-1 MPWREHFFRQ
+1 
-11 GSSLPLLSRRKPS
+11 
-24 GWAKTKN
+24 
-31 IRKQDLFI
+31 
-39 IQIYSFMKQ
+39 MKQ

-98 KKKGITMYAGQRLDQ
+98 KTKGITMYAGQRLDQ

-249 LNATTLNDLFKKV
+249 LNATTLNDLFSKV
-262 KDMDGLYWDFCFDTQ
+262 KDMDGLYWDFCFDAQ

-297 LVKMDGDFNRIS
+297 LVKMDGNFNRIS

-506 PGAVGNIMLEKNGTG
+506 PGAVSNIMLEKNGTG
-521 VNISWDAPEKG
+521 VDISWTAPEKG

-611 DTQADADRWSTNKM
+611 DTQTDADRWSTNKM
-625 NNSIYFSYAG
+625 NNSIYFYYAG

-641 KCMIGYGTSTGTVE
+641 KCMIGYGTTTGTVE

-679 DYFDDAYF
+679 DFFDDAYF

-714 AEQYHR
+714 AEPYHR

-846 GVVVANGDE
+846 GVVVANGDD
-855 VRTNDTTAVKTLK
+855 VRANDTTAVKTLK

-897 DSENEYSQSVYY
+897 DSESEYSQSVYY

-926 MYDGADNLTDRSD
+926 MYDGADNLTDRSN

>member
-1 MPWREHFFRQ
+1 
-11 GSSLPLLSRRKPS
+11 
-24 GWAKTKN
+24 
-31 IRKQDLFI
+31 
-39 IQIYSFMKQ
+39 MKQ

-165 FNMHYTY
+165 FNMHYTF

-262 KDMDGLYWDFCFDTQ
+262 KDMDGLYWDFCFDLQ

-422 LANLQSVKI
+422 LANLQTVKI

-611 DTQADADRWSTNKM
+611 DTQADADSWSTNKM

-635 GWSDDY
+635 GWSDDF

-655 GTLISPPLYL
+655 GTLISPSLYL

-855 VRTNDTTAVKTLK
+855 VRANDTTAVKTLK

-897 DSENEYSQSVYY
+897 DSESEYSQSVYY

-926 MYDGADNLTDRSD
+926 MYDGADNLTDRSN

-952 KSFAGEGDLVLP
+952 KSFAGVGDLVLP

-1035 MNSGGYWSRPEL
+1035 MNSGGYWSRSEL

>member
-1 MPWREHFFRQ
+1 
-11 GSSLPLLSRRKPS
+11 
-24 GWAKTKN
+24 
-31 IRKQDLFI
+31 
-39 IQIYSFMKQ
+39 MKQ

-222 NEVMYALGADYEN
+222 NDAMYALGADYEN

-249 LNATTLNDLFKKV
+249 LNATTLNDLFTKV
-262 KDMDGLYWDFCFDTQ
+262 MDMDGLYWDFCFDAQ

-282 AQKYGGSDGIVKGTN
+282 AQKYAGSDGIVKGTN

-474 PTDGINTYYVLAAN
+474 PIDGINTYYVLAAN

-506 PGAVGNIMLEKNGTG
+506 PGAVSNIMLEKNGTG
-521 VNISWDAPEKG
+521 VDISWTAPEKG

-551 DSVVVAENVTDTK
+551 DNVVVAENVTDTK

-579 VQAVNA
+579 IQAVNA

-591 ATSNPIMAGAA
+591 ATSDPIMAGSA
-602 LKTPVSLAF
+602 LKTPISLAF
-611 DTQADADRWSTNKM
+611 DTQTDADRWSTNKM
-625 NNSIYFSYAG
+625 SNSIYFYYAG

-641 KCMIGYGTSTGTVE
+641 KCMIGYGTSNGTVE

-679 DYFDDAYF
+679 DFFEDAYF

-702 ATIIASREGEQY
+702 ATIIAKREGEQY

-790 LGSKDQENY
+790 LGSKNPENY

-812 EVGSGTGTEL
+812 EVGTGTGTEL

-855 VRTNDTTAVKTLK
+855 VRTNDTTAVKTVK

-897 DSENEYSQSVYY
+897 DSESEYSQSVYY

-987 ALDTPFEYNNEQN
+987 SLDTPFEYNNEQN

>member
-1 MPWREHFFRQ
+1 
-11 GSSLPLLSRRKPS
+11 
-24 GWAKTKN
+24 
-31 IRKQDLFI
+31 
-39 IQIYSFMKQ
+39 MKQ

-150 YMGAYDSSNDTYYAF
+150 YMGAYDSSDDTYYAF

-249 LNATTLNDLFKKV
+249 LNATTLNDLFSKV
-262 KDMDGLYWDFCFDTQ
+262 KDMDGLYWDFCFDAQ

-282 AQKYGGSDGIVKGTN
+282 AQKYAGSDGIVKGTN

-351 YKVNPTTGISQSVA
+351 YKVNPTTGLSQSIA

-474 PTDGINTYYVLAAN
+474 PIDGINTYYVLAAN

-506 PGAVGNIMLEKNGTG
+506 PGAVSNIMLEKNGTG
-521 VNISWDAPEKG
+521 VDISWTAPEKG

-551 DSVVVAENVTDTK
+551 DNVVVAENVTDTK

-579 VQAVNA
+579 IQAVNA

-591 ATSNPIMAGAA
+591 ATSDPIMAGSA
-602 LKTPVSLAF
+602 LKTPISLAF
-611 DTQADADRWSTNKM
+611 DTQTDADRWSTNKM
-625 NNSIYFSYAG
+625 SNSIYFYYAG

-641 KCMIGYGTSTGTVE
+641 KCMIGYGTSNGTVE

-679 DYFDDAYF
+679 DFFEDAYF

-702 ATIIASREGEQY
+702 ATIIAKREGEQY

-790 LGSKDQENY
+790 LGSKNQENY

-812 EVGSGTGTEL
+812 EVGTGTGTEL

-855 VRTNDTTAVKTLK
+855 VRTNDTTAVKTVK

-897 DSENEYSQSVYY
+897 DSESEYSQSVYY

-918 GVIKRIGW
+918 GIIKRIGW
-926 MYDGADNLTDRSD
+926 MYDGADNLTDRSN

-987 ALDTPFEYNNEQN
+987 SLDTPFEYNNEQN

>member
-1 MPWREHFFRQ
+1 
-11 GSSLPLLSRRKPS
+11 
-24 GWAKTKN
+24 
-31 IRKQDLFI
+31 
-39 IQIYSFMKQ
+39 MKQ

-84 MKAPQFHLPSAIDD
+84 MKAPQLHLPSAIDD

-165 FNMHYTY
+165 FNMHYTF

-249 LNATTLNDLFKKV
+249 LNATTLNDLFSKV
-262 KDMDGLYWDFCFDTQ
+262 KDMDGLYWDFCFDAQ
-277 GNAWF
+277 GNVWF
-282 AQKYGGSDGIVKGTN
+282 AQKYGGSDGIVKGTK
-297 LVKMDGDFNRIS
+297 LVKMDGNFNRIS

-474 PTDGINTYYVLAAN
+474 PIDGINTYYVLAAN

-521 VNISWDAPEKG
+521 VDISWTAPEKG

-591 ATSNPIMAGAA
+591 ATSDPIMAGAA
-602 LKTPVSLAF
+602 LKTPVSLTF
-611 DTQADADRWSTNKM
+611 DTQTDADRWSTNKM
-625 NNSIYFSYAG
+625 NNSIYFYYAG

-641 KCMIGYGTSTGTVE
+641 KCMIGYGTTTGTVE

-679 DYFDDAYF
+679 DFFDDAYF

-702 ATIIASREGEQY
+702 ATLIATREGEQY
-714 AEQYHR
+714 AEPYHR

-855 VRTNDTTAVKTLK
+855 VRANDTTAVKTLK

-897 DSENEYSQSVYY
+897 DSESEYSQSVYY

-1010 TGYNMC
+1010 TGYKMC

>member
-1 MPWREHFFRQ
+1 
-11 GSSLPLLSRRKPS
+11 
-24 GWAKTKN
+24 
-31 IRKQDLFI
+31 
-39 IQIYSFMKQ
+39 MKQ

-262 KDMDGLYWDFCFDTQ
+262 KDMDGLYWDFCFDVQ

-282 AQKYGGSDGIVKGTN
+282 AQKYAGSDGIVKGTN

-375 LYIPYLTADNG
+375 LYIPYLTADNA

-395 DAQADLNGAMKDTIK
+395 DAQADLNGAMNDTIK

-422 LANLQSVKI
+422 LANLQTVKI

-521 VNISWDAPEKG
+521 VDISWTAPEKG

-611 DTQADADRWSTNKM
+611 DTQTDADRWSTNKM
-625 NNSIYFSYAG
+625 NNSIYFYYAG

-641 KCMIGYGTSTGTVE
+641 KCMIGYGTTTGTVE

-679 DYFDDAYF
+679 DFFDDAYF

-714 AEQYHR
+714 AEPYHR

-846 GVVVANGDE
+846 GVVVANGDD
-855 VRTNDTTAVKTLK
+855 VRANDTTAVKTLK

-897 DSENEYSQSVYY
+897 DSESEYSQSVYY

-926 MYDGADNLTDRSD
+926 MYDGADNLTDRSN

>member
-1 MPWREHFFRQ
+1 
-11 GSSLPLLSRRKPS
+11 
-24 GWAKTKN
+24 
-31 IRKQDLFI
+31 
-39 IQIYSFMKQ
+39 MKQ

-69 VNAFPKPLAPVANAG
+69 VNAFPKPLVPVANAG

-249 LNATTLNDLFKKV
+249 LNATTLNDLFSKV
-262 KDMDGLYWDFCFDTQ
+262 KDMDGLYWDFCFDAQ

-297 LVKMDGDFNRIS
+297 LVKMDGNFNRIS

-455 LATVPATEK
+455 LAAVPATEK

-474 PTDGINTYYVLAAN
+474 PIDGINTYYVLAAN

-506 PGAVGNIMLEKNGTG
+506 PGAVSNIMLEKNGTG
-521 VNISWDAPEKG
+521 VDISWTAPEKG

-551 DSVVVAENVTDTK
+551 DNVVVAENVTDTK

-579 VQAVNA
+579 IQAVNA

-591 ATSNPIMAGAA
+591 ATSDPIMAGSA
-602 LKTPVSLAF
+602 LKTPISLAF
-611 DTQADADRWSTNKM
+611 DTQTDADRWSTNKM
-625 NNSIYFSYAG
+625 SNSIYFYYAG

-641 KCMIGYGTSTGTVE
+641 KCMIGYGTSNGTVE

-679 DYFDDAYF
+679 DFFEDAYF

-702 ATIIASREGEQY
+702 ATIIAKREGEQY

-790 LGSKDQENY
+790 LGSKNQENY

-812 EVGSGTGTEL
+812 EVGTGTGTEL

-855 VRTNDTTAVKTLK
+855 VRTNDTTAVKTVK

-897 DSENEYSQSVYY
+897 DSESEYSQSVYY

-918 GVIKRIGW
+918 GIIKRIGW
-926 MYDGADNLTDRSD
+926 MYDGADNLTDRSN

-987 ALDTPFEYNNEQN
+987 SLDTPFEYNNEQN